1 MNHNKWMGSRTTNHS
16 LHRPHTRGLHLPWKQ
31 MPHLERKMVMILPQ
45 QHSRVHL
52 SDKDKTIVCSFNW
65 CCLPIKGKSQGER
78 KSKFRNAKTYSSSRC
93 HFSLAP
99 KARQSFILP
108 YLKAL
113 EHYTSHLQP
122 GILYRFPIIIT
133 LVQVIFFVGF
143 FLNHL
148 I

>member
-1 MNHNKWMGSRTTNHS
+1 
-16 LHRPHTRGLHLPWKQ
+16 

>member
-1 MNHNKWMGSRTTNHS
+1 MNHNKWMGSRTTNYRGRCS
-16 LHRPHTRGLHLPWKQ
+16 LHGPHRSELHLPWKW
-31 MPHLERKMVMILPQ
+31 MPHLERKMVMISPQ
-45 QHSRVHL
+45 QHSRVHP
-52 SDKDKTIVCSFNW
+52 SAKDKTIVCSLNW
-65 CCLPIKGKSQGER
+65 YCLPIKGKSQGER

-93 HFSLAP
+93 HFRLAP
-99 KARQSFILP
+99 KARQFLSLP

-133 LVQVIFFVGF
+133 LVQVIFFF
-143 FLNHL
+143 FGL